1 MTRTSLPETGPS
13 APAAAGDGA
22 PIRIDGPVVHICGVE
37 VADAVVADH
46 LRSLPADARAAEIA
60 KALAVG
66 IRGLNAMGLGATI
79 DEMNEEVRRVL
90 GVAMEEA
97 QRRLDGVITSGST
110 SLSNSLDPDVRTS
123 LTARTLTEVGA
134 LHDRLLARLDP
145 ERNDSHTARLVAAL
159 NDLLGPGGVL
169 EQRLEEAFDP
179 SEADSGFNRIMAQVD
194 VRFREL
200 RDLVV
205 GEQSRAEESR
215 RGTAKGRDYEDVLE
229 TALRAEAG
237 RIGGCVVERTGQSPG
252 SGGPQAKAGDF
263 VVTLPNEIRVAV
275 EAKNTSRVGL
285 GGAGGIL
292 EELDRAMTNRGAD
305 WGLCISNED
314 AFPGEVGAFGVYGN
328 RLLVVDDGAGVLI
341 GVALRWIR
349 AAAAVSRLDGS
360 RRDAEYAL
368 ERLGRLRDLAQ
379 HFSRAKR
386 ILGTATSNI
395 DAVRDEIDSLRVQLL
410 DLVDELYRS
419 LDPDRHQGAA
429 AVRVA

>member
-1 MTRTSLPETGPS
+1 MTRTQHTETGPS
-13 APAAAGDGA
+13 AAAAATDDA
-22 PIRIDGPVVHICGVE
+22 PVRIDGAVVHICGVE
-37 VADAVVADH
+37 VTDAVVADH

-66 IRGLNAMGLGATI
+66 IRGLDAMGLNATI

-90 GVAMEEA
+90 AAAMEEA
-97 QRRLDGVITSGST
+97 QRRLDGVISSGST

-123 LTARTLTEVGA
+123 LTARTLTEVSA

-145 ERNDSHTARLVAAL
+145 ERTDSHTARLVAAL
-159 NDLLGPGGVL
+159 NELLGPDGVL
-169 EQRLEEAFDP
+169 QQRIEEAFDP
-179 SEADSGFNRIMAQVD
+179 SETDSGFNRIIAQVD

-205 GEQSRAEESR
+205 GEQSRAEEGQ

-229 TALRAEAG
+229 AALRAEAA
-237 RIGGCVVERTGQSPG
+237 RIGGCMVERTGQTPG
-252 SGGPQAKAGDF
+252 SGGPHAKAGDF
-263 VVTLPNEIRVAV
+263 VVTLPSQIRIAV

-292 EELDRAMTNRGAD
+292 EELDRAMTNRSAD

-328 RLLVVDDGAGVLI
+328 RLLVVDDGGGVLV

-349 AAAAVSRLDGS
+349 AAATVSRLDGS

-379 HFSRAKR
+379 HFSRSKR
-386 ILGTATSNI
+386 ILGTARSNI
-395 DAVRDEIDSLRVQLL
+395 DSVRDEIDSLRMQLL

-419 LDPDRHQGAA
+419 LDPDRDHGTS